1 MSFAET
7 AYYSTLLCTNLCST
21 KLLQKLFSNIQI
33 NTLHHFYILAD
44 KIQISQTTWMVLSMQ
59 GGFVMEE
66 RGMIEVKV
74 I

>member
-1 MSFAET
+1 MPTYAARS
-7 AYYSTLLCTNLCST
+7 YYKKT
-21 KLLQKLFSNIQI
+21 FWNIQI
-33 NTLHHFYILAD
+33 NSCHHFYISED